1 MLGVGRI
8 ASCSD
13 DCSIKIYSS
22 SDFSVEQQLKDS
34 PILFIAQL
42 SNGLLVSSSDTH
54 ISIWNIHPSYTNPI
68 LKFRPFVLDKIF
80 QMLKL
85 SNGTIALAS
94 DDREISIWNL
104 TEVQD
109 NQVMDLKLSNGKNI
123 VRIIEIKNNKIVIG
137 QKGMLS

>member
-1 MLGVGRI
+1 MIPYTLASLIVWVCIFLPQVENYKIVILTLTRYLLELLGT
-8 ASCSD
+8 
-13 DCSIKIYSS
+13 
-22 SDFSVEQQLKDS
+22 LL
-34 PILFIAQL
+34 ILE
-42 SNGLLVSSSDTH
+42 LV
-54 ISIWNIHPSYTNPI
+54 IRNIHPSYTNPI

-137 QKGMLS
+137 QKGMLSSFDYIYS

>member
-1 MLGVGRI
+1 MLQI
-8 ASCSD
+8 
-13 DCSIKIYSS
+13 I
-22 SDFSVEQQLKDS
+22 
-34 PILFIAQL
+34 
-42 SNGLLVSSSDTH
+42 
-54 ISIWNIHPSYTNPI
+54 
-68 LKFRPFVLDKIF
+68 

-137 QKGMLS
+137 QKGMLSSFDYIYS